1 LASFLGIVR
10 NNAYLCAI
18 ISVNLVNSMMKTCF
32 SLFVAAV
39 ALLLSVG
46 CSSPSEQL
54 PGTDEERAYDALQ
67 RAAKWEEIVRK
78 YQEQPAQSLA
88 CRKVALLAWYRLGRG
103 DRSTVFECLENAHE
117 VLTTETA
124 ALMMSDVYMQLGMV
138 AMAQRAAFEAMVK
151 MGDVKNCERPLRRLT
166 ESALIMGQT
175 ELTVKYASLLEEFSS
190 SRKWARRMKQ
200 LARHPELI
208 DEASGIGKL
217 KKQYEHTEDTFF
229 L

>member
-1 LASFLGIVR
+1 
-10 NNAYLCAI
+10 
-18 ISVNLVNSMMKTCF
+18 MMKTCF

-103 DRSTVFECLENAHE
+103 DRTTAFECLENAHE

-138 AMAQRAAFEAMVK
+138 AMAQRAAFEGMVNVSD
-151 MGDVKNCERPLRRLT
+151 MRLNERALRRLT
-166 ESALIMGQT
+166 ETALVMGQY
-175 ELTVKYASLLEEFSS
+175 ELALKYLSIIDENYSS
-190 SRKWARRMKQ
+190 SDWVQQMRPMA
-200 LARHPELI
+200 LHPELI
-208 DEASGIGKL
+208 RQHPVFNKL
-217 KKQYEHTEDTFF
+217 REEYEKTKDQFF
-229 L
+229 M

>member
-1 LASFLGIVR
+1 
-10 NNAYLCAI
+10 
-18 ISVNLVNSMMKTCF
+18 
-32 SLFVAAV
+32 
-39 ALLLSVG
+39 
-46 CSSPSEQL
+46 
-54 PGTDEERAYDALQ
+54 
-67 RAAKWEEIVRK
+67 
-78 YQEQPAQSLA
+78 
-88 CRKVALLAWYRLGRG
+88 
-103 DRSTVFECLENAHE
+103 
-117 VLTTETA
+117 
-124 ALMMSDVYMQLGMV
+124 MMSDVYMQLGMV

>member
-1 LASFLGIVR
+1 MVVSLKDFFMRLFGGRRRDDAVP
-10 NNAYLCAI
+10 
-18 ISVNLVNSMMKTCF
+18 
-32 SLFVAAV
+32 LFVLLV
-39 ALLLSVG
+39 LCGLLLMG
-46 CSSPSEQL
+46 CLHSEMG
-54 PGTDEERAYDALQ
+54 GTNEEKAYDRLQ
-67 RAAKWEEIVRK
+67 LKGRWSEIIEK
-78 YQEQPAQSLA
+78 NNQQPAQSLA
-88 CRKVALLAWYRLGRG
+88 CKKVVALAMLKEQGARG
-103 DRSTVFECLENAHE
+103 KEQELMAFCLSDSHD
-117 VLTTETA
+117 VLTSPAA